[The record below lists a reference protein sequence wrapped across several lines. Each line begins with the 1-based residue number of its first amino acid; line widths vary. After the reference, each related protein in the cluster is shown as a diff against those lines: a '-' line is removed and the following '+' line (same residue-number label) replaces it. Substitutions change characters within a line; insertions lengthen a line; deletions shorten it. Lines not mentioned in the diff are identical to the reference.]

1 MKVLPFCSVNFLK
14 FLVIGRG
21 IDYGGP
27 MDPADFAEAAE
38 HVILPSIQTLK
49 DWEDKK
55 VIVGGLF
62 AGQRAGVMI
71 IDSPSAEEL
80 SKKMNSLP
88 FWSQNTWEVIP
99 LQTFKSGTD
108 DVKMQ
113 MAAAKKM
120 NTMAQAA
127 NVSPMPTE
135 KKEGDI
141 LPKF

>member
-1 MKVLPFCSVNFLK
+1 MR

-27 MDPADFAEAAE
+27 MDPADFVAAAE
-38 HVILPSIQTLK
+38 YIILPSIKMLK

-71 IDSPSAEEL
+71 IESPSAEEL
-80 SKKMNSLP
+80 SKTMNSLP
-88 FWSQNTWEVIP
+88 FWTQNTWEVIP
-99 LQTFKSGTD
+99 LQSLQSGVED
-108 DVKMQ
+108 LKAQ
-113 MAAAKKM
+113 IARAKKM
-120 NTMAQAA
+120 ADMAQAA

-135 KKEGDI
+135 KSTGDVM
-141 LPKF
+141 PQF